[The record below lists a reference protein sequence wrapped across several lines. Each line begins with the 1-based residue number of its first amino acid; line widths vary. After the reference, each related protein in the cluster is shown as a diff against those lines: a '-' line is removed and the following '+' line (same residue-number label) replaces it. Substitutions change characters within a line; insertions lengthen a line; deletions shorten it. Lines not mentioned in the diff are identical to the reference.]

1 MIVLVGNTKG
11 GVGKTTLAVQIAIAR
26 ARMGRDVWL
35 VDGDAQGTAAAAIQ
49 SRADAELTPAIAC
62 SLYDDARQLRTQVS
76 QQGKKYD
83 DVILDV
89 GGRDTAAL
97 RVGLMMADVAVV
109 PFAPKGFELWAMQD
123 MAKVLD
129 VITAERDGLVAYA
142 VMNKAEARRASAD
155 NVEAANVVREIPQF
169 TYLDAPLVDRKAFAS
184 ASSSGIGVAEQ
195 SSPDRKAVAE
205 LEKLML
211 GVFQVETEGN

>member
-26 ARMGRDVWL
+26 ARAGRRVWL
-35 VDGDAQGTAAAAIQ
+35 VDGDVQGTAAASIQ
-49 SRADAELTPAIAC
+49 SRADAELEPDLAC
-62 SLYDDARQLRTQVS
+62 SLYADAKQLRTQVRL
-76 QQGKKYD
+76 QAGGFD

-97 RVGLMMADVAVV
+97 RVGLMLCDVALV

-129 VITAERDGLVAYA
+129 VIAAERDGLTAYA
-142 VMNKAEARRASAD
+142 VMNKAEARRNSAD
-155 NVEAANVVREIPQF
+155 NAEAESVVREIPQF
-169 TYLDAPLVDRKAFAS
+169 TYLDAPLVDRKAFSA
-184 ASSSGIGVAEQ
+184 ASSSGIGVGEQ
-195 SSPDRKAVAE
+195 PSADKKAVAE
-205 LEKLML
+205 LERLML